1 MKQRLH
7 EFLLRYGFCAEQRR
21 VFTLL
26 LLALVIACF
35 LGHSIEARL
44 NHMLHEYMEDQLEQ
58 TITMMAQMDNEVIE
72 RRLRWL
78 HDYSE
83 ALGQH
88 PEESAFIFSAMR
100 QGNIVN
106 ISSADSIGVLRP
118 DGTELYG
125 NGTVTPEDFPG
136 LLTLDHP
143 DLLVNAAGTAYLIAS
158 PIHEP
163 GTGQI
168 KGILYCKAAPDGV
181 ASELLGVQ
189 DLPDATF
196 WLASKNLH
204 TISQP
209 SRDAGHATQQ
219 VFDELLAS
227 GRLTDMMQELGT
239 RTVAIHGVGPK
250 STKHFVTLAE
260 IRPELYLVGCIEGD
274 GLVQPVEAIAAS
286 LRQSYTW
293 FLVFIVVMLAA
304 IFIVETRV
312 LLREQARTKDALRAA
327 EEAKA
332 HAEEAKFRA
341 EEAKAHAEDAKAQ
354 AERANQSK
362 SLFLSNMS
370 HEIRTPINAIIGMDE
385 MILRESKEPAIEGYA
400 TDLRGSALH
409 LLGLVNDILDFS
421 KIEAGKMELVP
432 VEYGLGSLLND
443 LVNMTEIRAKN
454 KNLAFILKADKH
466 LPSVLHGD
474 EVRVK
479 QVAMNILTNA
489 VKYTREGSVT
499 LAVTF
504 RKTADKQIVL
514 RFEVKDTGIGIKPED
529 LPKLGKAFQRIEE
542 ARNATIE
549 GTGLGMNITQ
559 RLLALMHSRLEVTSV
574 YGEGST
580 FAFEVAQDVINWTA
594 LGDFESQV
602 RRLVPAP
609 SDAAILK
616 APTANVL
623 VVDDVEMNIKVFRGL
638 LKRTDIHVD
647 SALSG
652 PIALAMVQKK
662 AYDMIFLDHRMPEMD
677 GIETLQHMK
686 ETKHLCNDVP
696 VIALTANA
704 ISGAREEYIAA
715 GFTDYLTKP
724 IDSHKL
730 EAMLKHYLPPEK
742 VQEVAPEDAETAED
756 AASTGALPAWLKEQ
770 MLLDTTSGL
779 TNCGSPEDYLETMKL
794 FAGAYAENRKA
805 IQNFFDA
812 QDWQNYTIRVH
823 ALKTPR
829 ASSARTSFRTKP
841 PPSKPPATRATSR
854 RSKPRRRASS
864 TFTPPASTCCSPSRQ
879 RTPQRKPA
887 TPKNSSRPK
896 NSPRS
901 TKRSK
906 KSPRRSTT
914 TAPSSSSKTSPA
926 KKRQRANATTSTP
939 SARRQRSPTGWRS
952 KTC

>member
-1 MKQRLH
+1 
-7 EFLLRYGFCAEQRR
+7 
-21 VFTLL
+21 
-26 LLALVIACF
+26 
-35 LGHSIEARL
+35 
-44 NHMLHEYMEDQLEQ
+44 
-58 TITMMAQMDNEVIE
+58 
-72 RRLRWL
+72 
-78 HDYSE
+78 
-83 ALGQH
+83 
-88 PEESAFIFSAMR
+88 
-100 QGNIVN
+100 
-106 ISSADSIGVLRP
+106 
-118 DGTELYG
+118 
-125 NGTVTPEDFPG
+125 
-136 LLTLDHP
+136 
-143 DLLVNAAGTAYLIAS
+143 
-158 PIHEP
+158 
-163 GTGQI
+163 
-168 KGILYCKAAPDGV
+168 
-181 ASELLGVQ
+181 
-189 DLPDATF
+189 
-196 WLASKNLH
+196 
-204 TISQP
+204 
-209 SRDAGHATQQ
+209 
-219 VFDELLAS
+219 
-227 GRLTDMMQELGT
+227 MMQELD
-239 RTVAIHGVGPK
+239 RKAIVVHGADE
-250 STKHFVTLAE
+250 SHDATHFVTLAE
-260 IRPELYLVGCIEGD
+260 IRPDLYLVGYIESTA
-274 GLVQPVEAIAAS
+274 LVKPVEDIATF
-286 LRQSYTW
+286 LRHGYAL
-293 FLVFIVVMLAA
+293 FVLFVVLMLLY
-304 IFIVETRV
+304 IFIRETQ
-312 LLREQARTKDALRAA
+312 LLLQGQAET
-327 EEAKA
+327 EEALHATEVAKA
-332 HAEEAKFRA
+332 RA
-341 EEAKAHAEDAKAQ
+341 EEAKAQAIEVRRHAEDAKAQ
-354 AERANQSK
+354 AERANQAK

-454 KNLAFILKADKH
+454 KNLQFILKADKN

-474 EVRVK
+474 EVRLK
-479 QVAMNILTNA
+479 QVVMNILTNA

-504 RKTADKQIVL
+504 RKTADNQIVL

-559 RLLALMHSRLEVTSV
+559 RLLDLMHSQLEVTSV

-580 FAFEVAQDVINWTA
+580 FAFEVAQDVVNWAA

-616 APTANVL
+616 APDACVL

-677 GIETLQHMK
+677 GIETLQRMK
-686 ETKHLCNDVP
+686 TTKHLSSDVP

-742 VQEVAPEDAETAED
+742 VQEVAPEDTDAAED
-756 AASTGALPAWLKEQ
+756 AASAEALPAWLKEQ

-794 FAGAYAENRKA
+794 FAEAYAENRAA

-812 QDWQNYTIRVH
+812 QDWKNYTIRVH
-823 ALKTPR
+823 ALK
-829 ASSARTSFRTKP
+829 SSARIIGASGLGAQAAALEAAGNAGDVTKIQAETP
-841 PPSKPPATRATSR
+841 RLFKRYAACIDVLQPIAPTPTAEKTTDAKELLTPEELAEVYEALKEVAAIFDYDSAQFVLEDIAGKEPPADERDHFNAVC
-854 RSKPRRRASS
+854 KA
-864 TFTPPASTCCSPSRQ
+864 
-879 RTPQRKPA
+879 
-887 TPKNSSRPK
+887 
-896 NSPRS
+896 
-901 TKRSK
+901 
-906 KSPRRSTT
+906 
-914 TAPSSSSKTSPA
+914 A
-926 KKRQRANATTSTP
+926 KKPDWITLQKLLKES
-939 SARRQRSPTGWRS
+939 
-952 KTC
+952 